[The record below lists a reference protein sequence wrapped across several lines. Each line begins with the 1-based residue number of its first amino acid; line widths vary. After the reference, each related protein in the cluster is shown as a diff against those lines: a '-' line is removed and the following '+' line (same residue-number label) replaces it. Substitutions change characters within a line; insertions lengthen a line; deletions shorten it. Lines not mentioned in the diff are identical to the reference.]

1 MNIQIDRNH
10 QPQSSLNRSMQF
22 MEFTDFGY
30 RENAMMVGDYLFVG
44 RAGFYLDILL
54 LFVVFG

>member
-54 LFVVFG
+54 